1 MLIGGMP
8 ENQRNQASRFILSNV
23 KKGARSV
30 SVQKLLPDIL
40 SSYELNIAYKVMNQN
55 DEVNLFAD
63 DSRYKLFLS
72 DTGLFITL
80 AFIDKKYTENV
91 IYN

>member
-1 MLIGGMP
+1 
-8 ENQRNQASRFILSNV
+8 
-23 KKGARSV
+23 
-30 SVQKLLPDIL
+30 
-40 SSYELNIAYKVMNQN
+40 MNPN
-55 DEVNLFAD
+55 DEVSLFAD

-91 IYN
+91 IYNKLFSDKLEANLGYVYENAIAQMLVSKGYKLFYYTMKS

>member
-1 MLIGGMP
+1 MAIP
-8 ENQRNQASRFILSNV
+8 EPLRNQASCFILSNV

-55 DEVNLFAD
+55 DEVSLFAD

-80 AFIDKKYTENV
+80 AFINMKYTENV

>member
-1 MLIGGMP
+1 
-8 ENQRNQASRFILSNV
+8 
-23 KKGARSV
+23 
-30 SVQKLLPDIL
+30 
-40 SSYELNIAYKVMNQN
+40 MNQN
-55 DEVNLFAD
+55 DEVSLFAD
-63 DSRYKLFLS
+63 DSHYKLFLS